1 MPPYNGGSPIT
12 KYEILFQNLDGTSYD
27 QILPYCNGSS
37 LAVVTNSYCD
47 VPFTVFRNGPLNY
60 VYKTLIVAKVSATN
74 IIGTGSSSEPN
85 VEGVTIETEPVTP
98 PVSPTV
104 IAYSEF
110 SI

>member
-104 IAYSEF
+104 VAYSEF